1 MSSVTVLR
9 AAPVSAFFTSTAAP
23 ATTEPEGSITV
34 PEMLARS
41 CAKVPGENAA
51 RMSAHARTQSNELEY
66 MPRVRRGLVVR
77 KVEALRTIKGI
88 AIPLA
93 TTTIRHFNTT
103 KHTNAMRI
111 WTYYLREQR
120 FCESRAGPNDSIPR
134 PRKIRAQLQIRPRD
148 FNVTKQQRQQTAQ
161 LKSESIAQ
169 NNGQDGFSAR
179 NDLIAG
185 SQERA

>member
-1 MSSVTVLR
+1 
-9 AAPVSAFFTSTAAP
+9 
-23 ATTEPEGSITV
+23 
-34 PEMLARS
+34 MLARS

-51 RMSAHARTQSNELEY
+51 RMSAHARTPSNELEY
-66 MPRVRRGLVVR
+66 MPRVRRRLVVR

-120 FCESRAGPNDSIPR
+120 FWESRAGPNDSIPR
-134 PRKIRAQLQIRPRD
+134 PRKIRAQLQIRPERFQRYKTAAATD
-148 FNVTKQQRQQTAQ
+148 CPTEKRVDCPKQR
-161 LKSESIAQ
+161 
-169 NNGQDGFSAR
+169 
-179 NDLIAG
+179 AG
-185 SQERA
+185 WFFRQERFNCG